1 MRVFDEPSGAHI
13 TALIEARAVSKRFR
27 QHKRLPGLMGALK
40 TLVTNEYTE
49 VLDVSDISFHVAAG
63 EAVGYLGPNGAC
75 EIDDDQD
82 DGWPTRE

>member
-1 MRVFDEPSGAHI
+1 
-13 TALIEARAVSKRFR
+13 
-27 QHKRLPGLMGALK
+27 MGALK

-49 VLDVSDISFHVAAG
+49 VLDISDISFHVAAG